1 MVALIFLLL
10 VGLAAANGSNDVSKG
25 VATLAGAGVTRYR
38 TAVLWGAVT
47 TLAGSLFSLSLAG
60 KMTKLF
66 SKGIVSAQPTRAFTL
81 AVLVGAAAW
90 VTFASTFK
98 LPVSTTHAIVGALLG
113 AGLLLA
119 PGAVNWG
126 SLPQRVVLPL
136 LLSIAAAYLIS
147 LLLNL
152 VPERTPRC
160 TCARPWAGAA
170 GTRSH
175 ETQAP
180 EGYGYGLALAMAV
193 PAPDPQMALPGQPGA
208 AVAAVPTMTAVDVA
222 CPVHGTVES
231 IGSRIMTAAHWLSSG
246 AASFSRGLNDTPKI
260 VAIGAF
266 ALIPAGM
273 TSTQILLVG
282 SVSMALGSLLG
293 LRVARR
299 LGEGVVKMSH
309 TEGLKANLTT
319 AALVGLGAARGLPMS
334 TTHVSTGA
342 IVGTAGSRLSRLSGS
357 TLRDFAIAWTVTP
370 LFAAAVAALVYLAAR

>member
-38 TAVLWGAVT
+38 TAVLWGTVT

-193 PAPDPQMALPGQPGA
+193 PAPDPQMVVPGQPGA

-222 CPVHGTVES
+222 CPVHGTAES

-273 TSTQILLVG
+273 TFTQILLVG

>member
-1 MVALIFLLL
+1 MVALILILLI
-10 VGLAAANGSNDVSKG
+10 GLAAANGSNDVSKG

-38 TAVLWGAVT
+38 TAVLWGTVT
-47 TLAGSLFSLSLAG
+47 TLAGSLFSLRLAS

-66 SKGIVSAQPTRAFTL
+66 TKGIVSAQPTRAFTL

-90 VTFASTFK
+90 VALATTFR
-98 LPVSTTHAIVGALLG
+98 LPVSTTHAIVGALIG

-119 PGAVNWG
+119 PDAVRWS
-126 SLPQRVVLPL
+126 SLLQRAAVPL
-136 LLSIAAAYLIS
+136 LLSIVAAYGIS

-152 VPERTPRC
+152 VPARAQRC
-160 TCARPWAGAA
+160 TCPRPSDVGAGDRRASPPGQGGMAMAAAALRPEPAGAGAA
-170 GTRSH
+170 
-175 ETQAP
+175 
-180 EGYGYGLALAMAV
+180 
-193 PAPDPQMALPGQPGA
+193 
-208 AVAAVPTMTAVDVA
+208 AVAVVPVTCVVHAVTQSSGLSVM
-222 CPVHGTVES
+222 S
-231 IGSRIMTAAHWLSSG
+231 AAHWLSSG

-273 TSTQILLVG
+273 TTAQVLLVG
-282 SVSMALGSLLG
+282 SSSMAIGSLLG

-299 LGEGVVKMSH
+299 LGEGLVRMSH
-309 TEGLKANLTT
+309 AEGLKANLST

-342 IVGTAGSRLSRLSGS
+342 ITGSAGISLGRISGR